1 MAGMSETIEMHQQDE
16 SIEPRAEETPTIQ
29 PMAVVE
35 ALLFSTDAPLKA
47 SRIAHV
53 LGIGGAG
60 DVKRAIDALN
70 DRYEQSGSA
79 FRINSIA
86 GGFQMFT
93 LPDYDPWLAKLQKAR
108 AETRLSQAAME
119 ALAIVA
125 YRQPIIRAD
134 IEAIRGVACGEVL
147 VRLREMKL
155 VKMVGR
161 AEVVGRPMLYGT
173 TPHFLEVFGLASLA
187 DLPKLEGEDRSGVP
201 TLKMAEPGTD
211 DAAPAGHDAT
221 ES

>member
-1 MAGMSETIEMHQQDE
+1 MANMSETIEMHHQDE
-16 SIEPRAEETPTIQ
+16 STEPQADEAPSIQ
-29 PMAVVE
+29 PTAVVE

-60 DVKRAIDALN
+60 DVKRAIDELN
-70 DRYEQSGSA
+70 DRYEQTGSA

-93 LPDYDPWLAKLQKAR
+93 LPDFDPWLAKLQKAR
-108 AETRLSQAAME
+108 SETRLSSAAME

-173 TPHFLEVFGLASLA
+173 TPRFLEVFGLSSLA
-187 DLPKLEGEDRSGVP
+187 DLPKLEGDDRNGVP
-201 TLKMAEPGTD
+201 SLKIAEPGAG
-211 DAAPAGHDAT
+211 AADT
-221 ES
+221 EPDEPEAD